1 MFVTFAMVTLI
12 EGNRGK
18 MDDLQLQ
25 SLVEEISMNSF
36 GKLFQHKAYFN
47 PRLRS
52 TGGRYI
58 LNTHHIEINR
68 KYLEQLGH
76 NELCG
81 IIKHELC
88 HYHLHIEGKGY
99 KHSDQDFKK
108 LMREVDAPR
117 FCSQLPEPSN
127 RKISRK
133 LVIYFCVKCGQEYQR
148 KKRINTNKYVC
159 GKCKGKLEK
168 KNELMYE

>member
-1 MFVTFAMVTLI
+1 MFRNNDGGQSDGGI
-12 EGNRGK
+12 RK

-25 SLVEEISMNSF
+25 RLVEEISMNSF
-36 GKLFQHKAYFN
+36 SKPFQHKAYFN
-47 PRLRS
+47 LRLRS
-52 TGGRYI
+52 TGGRYM

-68 KYLEQLGH
+68 KYLDQLGYD
-76 NELCG
+76 ELLG

-99 KHSDQDFKK
+99 KHRDQDFKE
-108 LMREVDAPR
+108 LMKKVDAPR
-117 FCSQLPEPSN
+117 FCSPLPERSSEKVN
-127 RKISRK
+127 RRII
-133 LVIYFCVKCGQEYQR
+133 IYFCKKCGQIYQR

-168 KNELMYE
+168 KNE